1 MIDLVDDFMD
11 YNNPFKDIFKAD
23 PEDIFINNN
32 LFDDFDQNNNKDIK
46 IVYDDISKDQ
56 NLNRNDVLF
65 EELPKRSLKQQ
76 IIRPNKK
83 LELAPN
89 NIKKK
94 YSKKYS
100 LTKKRLKRAGYLDT
114 SD

>member
-1 MIDLVDDFMD
+1 MD

-65 EELPKRSLKQQ
+65 EELPTS
-76 IIRPNKK
+76 NK
-83 LELAPN
+83 
-89 NIKKK
+89 
-94 YSKKYS
+94 
-100 LTKKRLKRAGYLDT
+100 
-114 SD
+114 